1 MASDSSA
8 GFHQQQQ
15 QRGGLY
21 RPGGATSSSSGGG
34 SGGCELISMGNY
46 SYGRGGGM
54 NLGGNECPSGRMLFG
69 AQNSLDSSLT
79 HVLDSFPGLK
89 HDTGFAVEWSMDEQY
104 KLEEGLAK

>member
-1 MASDSSA
+1 MTSESSA
-8 GFHQQQQ
+8 GFHQQQH
-15 QRGGLY
+15 GGLFT
-21 RPGGATSSSSGGG
+21 PGGPTSSSSSGG
-34 SGGCELISMGNY
+34 SGGGGNY
-46 SYGRGGGM
+46 NYGGGSI

-89 HDTGFAVEWSMDEQY
+89 HDGGFAVEWSIDEQY